1 MPGWADNG
9 GDCDSNAEDSRTSRT
24 QRSCHRARARTVP
37 TETPN
42 GCTCAFTTTERA
54 SLLKGTSPSL
64 QFEGL
69 GRRERANETSIA
81 TETTSRRT
89 PGRSIDKY
97 RPSDRRGLGSTR
109 DRNVRSRCRCSMCPA
124 IHINSR
130 SWLRSSSTH
139 EPSDPPLRVVFSVCT
154 CAASSLTPRRAGL
167 IPIRSW
173 TVWSRRPRRET
184 NRICK

>member
-1 MPGWADNG
+1 LPGWADNG
-9 GDCDSNAEDSRTSRT
+9 GDCDSYAAIVSLRCTPKDSRTSRT
-24 QRSCHRARARTVP
+24 QRSCHRTRARTVP
-37 TETPN
+37 IETPN
-42 GCTCAFTTTERA
+42 VAPARSRRTERA

-69 GRRERANETSIA
+69 GRRERARGTSIA

-89 PGRSIDKY
+89 HGRSIDKY

-139 EPSDPPLRVVFSVCT
+139 EPSDPPLRVIF
-154 CAASSLTPRRAGL
+154 
-167 IPIRSW
+167 
-173 TVWSRRPRRET
+173 
-184 NRICK
+184 